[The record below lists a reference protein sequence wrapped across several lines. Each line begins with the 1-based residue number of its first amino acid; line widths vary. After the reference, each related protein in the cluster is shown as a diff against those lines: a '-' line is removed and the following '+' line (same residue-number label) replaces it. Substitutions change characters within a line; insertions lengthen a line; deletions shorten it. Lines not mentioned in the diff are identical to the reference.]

1 MATSP
6 TLSIAGTRARAA
18 ALLATTATGTGS
30 TDRRVVFIAS
40 SPGASSHDTRT
51 WPHNWTPTTTGSN
64 YRISETSPHTEY
76 KLRMSRGQTNWSDD
90 PEETNGI
97 TRQSQPGQSSQPQ
110 PQIQIQPQ
118 PPQPSSSARSCTPQ
132 HSEQPSQPL
141 PSGYGGFKFGLYG
154 WRKRCL
160 YSLVLGLMIMVILN
174 LALTL
179 WLLKVME
186 FSSEGIG
193 SLKVVPGGVELRGQ
207 AAILDALIAS
217 SVRSRKGRNLVLESW
232 SNFTASARAHDG
244 RLLARFTLSEDRV
257 DCVSKGFRITDP
269 RGGVLF
275 SADREQVVVG
285 AATLKVTGVGGAVF
299 RGSVQTPLVRAE
311 PGHSLRLE
319 SATRTLEIKAP
330 ERVVIES
337 RAGEILASCL
347 SDLTLQSVEGAI
359 RFDAKSVFLKDLKV
373 GTPVQRHS
381 IREQQQGQQQP
392 RNGRSSSDQRESN
405 IYQLCVCGSGKL
417 FLARPEGVCQADK
430 TIC

>member
-1 MATSP
+1 MCFQVVSWQ
-6 TLSIAGTRARAA
+6 
-18 ALLATTATGTGS
+18 LLPIEYPIIG
-30 TDRRVVFIAS
+30 IQ
-40 SPGASSHDTRT
+40 
-51 WPHNWTPTTTGSN
+51 
-64 YRISETSPHTEY
+64 Y
-76 KLRMSRGQTNWSDD
+76 KLCKY
-90 PEETNGI
+90 
-97 TRQSQPGQSSQPQ
+97 
-110 PQIQIQPQ
+110 
-118 PPQPSSSARSCTPQ
+118 SSASCGNDCRERRESKPKKPMLIKQ
-132 HSEQPSQPL
+132 VESYVMFSII
-141 PSGYGGFKFGLYG
+141 
-154 WRKRCL
+154 
-160 YSLVLGLMIMVILN
+160 IMTRI
-174 LALTL
+174 
-179 WLLKVME
+179 
-186 FSSEGIG
+186 EGIG

-381 IREQQQGQQQP
+381 TREQQQGQQQP

>member
-51 WPHNWTPTTTGSN
+51 WPHNWTPSTTGSN

-76 KLRMSRGQTNWSDD
+76 KLRMSRGQANWSDD
-90 PEETNGI
+90 PEDTNGI
-97 TRQSQPGQSSQPQ
+97 ARQSQPGQSTQPTQ
-110 PQIQIQPQ
+110 PIQ
-118 PPQPSSSARSCTPQ
+118 PPQPSSSTRACTPQ
-132 HSEQPSQPL
+132 HTDQHL
-141 PSGYGGFKFGLYG
+141 PHTYGGFKFGLYG

-186 FSSEGIG
+186 FSSEGMG
-193 SLKVVPGGVELRGQ
+193 SLKIVPGGIELRGQ

-232 SNFTASARAHDG
+232 SNFTASARARDG

-275 SADREQVVVG
+275 SADRDQVVVG

-319 SATRTLEIKAP
+319 SATRALEIKAP
-330 ERVVIES
+330 ERIVIES

-347 SDLTLQSVEGAI
+347 LDLTLQSIEGAI
-359 RFDAKSVFLKDLKV
+359 RLDAKSVFLKDLKV

-381 IREQQQGQQQP
+381 TREQQQQQQQQQQP

-405 IYQLCVCGSGKL
+405 IYQLCVCASGKL

-430 TIC
+430 TVC

>member
-1 MATSP
+1 MKSP
-6 TLSIAGTRARAA
+6 TAVLYTRERTLEVSIPRMCIQVVSWQ
-18 ALLATTATGTGS
+18 LLPIEYPIIG
-30 TDRRVVFIAS
+30 IQ
-40 SPGASSHDTRT
+40 
-51 WPHNWTPTTTGSN
+51 
-64 YRISETSPHTEY
+64 Y
-76 KLRMSRGQTNWSDD
+76 KLYKY
-90 PEETNGI
+90 
-97 TRQSQPGQSSQPQ
+97 
-110 PQIQIQPQ
+110 
-118 PPQPSSSARSCTPQ
+118 SSASCGNDCRERRESKPKK
-132 HSEQPSQPL
+132 PINVL
-141 PSGYGGFKFGLYG
+141 R
-154 WRKRCL
+154 RK
-160 YSLVLGLMIMVILN
+160 SINII
-174 LALTL
+174 
-179 WLLKVME
+179 K
-186 FSSEGIG
+186 EGIG

-381 IREQQQGQQQP
+381 TREQQQGQQQP